1 MHRTW
6 LLLVLAVGATTIAS
20 ARDWQAIGPWGGF
33 DFALKAPDRSGQ
45 RVYANGNGGLF
56 RTDDRG
62 GLWVRLLAS
71 VDGRFVYG
79 ESLFAVSRADP
90 DALLAVTGGWEG
102 VVYSSDGGAS
112 WRTVFQ
118 LDPSS
123 ATRVT
128 AVALGQVDVD
138 RLVVF
143 TAEYGANPTH
153 PRQFSS
159 QDGGLSWTSRSI
171 GVPPT
176 YGCTPETTRTHA
188 VTAAVF
194 DASVTGKLYASTV
207 LQCRGGSQIVR
218 YDLWSDQGGAQT
230 PIAAESVEYPFAILN
245 SDIGQSGAY
254 LYWRRSS
261 WFSRVAVDGSGSV
274 ALAPEARAMSVADG
288 HVLAGTQFDLLLSTD
303 GGATWAGLG
312 DAAFFQGLAHAF
324 AFSSVRF
331 DNGDILAS
339 NRFGVLLK
347 SEAAPWQSR
356 SRGLGGT
363 PVAAMRVSQD
373 GSRIWASTRG
383 SQLSYHGAYPGSI
396 FQHTSDAGQSW
407 HAATVEEMPFE
418 LNRILVD
425 PDTGSATGGAV
436 LYGSGRR
443 CQNYCQP
450 QIVEG
455 FGIYKSTDD
464 GATWSYMPGPD
475 LTSYA
480 NAPAIAGDFLA
491 GTAGHRTLLALA
503 GNGMQG
509 VFRSPDSGATW
520 SSSSLGL
527 PVPVPE
533 PPETP
538 RGLDLIASPLHSG
551 TYYLGTTTLWQPSLQ
566 VPPTLPAGV
575 FRTVDHGASWEH
587 VSAGLPVVAPGAS
600 ATGVFRLAAH
610 PADSQRLWA
619 VTYERDEFNDFVNN
633 RVFRTDDGAE
643 TWFESGAG
651 LPAGQWWAIA
661 VEEQRPDYVYVSG
674 SEGVFYSRNGGSGWQ
689 RLGSLALSMTTALSV
704 NETGVYAGG
713 RFGIHRIDRP
723 DTPDGVFDSGFEVD

>member
-6 LLLVLAVGATTIAS
+6 LLLLLATGVSSIAS
-20 ARDWQAIGPWGGF
+20 AQDWQAIGPWGGF
-33 DFALKAPDRSGQ
+33 DTALKAPDRSGQ

-56 RTDDRG
+56 RSDDRG
-62 GLWVRLLAS
+62 GLWVRLAAS
-71 VDGRFVYG
+71 VDGRFAYG
-79 ESLFAVSRADP
+79 ESLFAVSQADP
-90 DALLAVTGGWEG
+90 DVLLAVTAGWA
-102 VVYSSDGGAS
+102 VVYSSDGGAN

-118 LDPSS
+118 LEPSS

-143 TAEYGANPTH
+143 TAEYGANPRY

-159 QDGGLSWTSRSI
+159 QDGGLSWASQPI
-171 GVPPT
+171 GVSASH
-176 YGCTPETTRTHA
+176 GCTPATTRTHA

-194 DASVTGKLYASTV
+194 DASVNDKLYASTV
-207 LQCRGGSQIVR
+207 LQCGGGSQIVR
-218 YDLWSDQGGAQT
+218 YELWSDQGGAQEVL
-230 PIAAESVEYPFAILN
+230 AVEAIEHPFAILN

-254 LYWRRSS
+254 LYWRRSG

-274 ALAPEARAMSVADG
+274 ALAPEARAISVTDG
-288 HVLAGTQFDLLLSTD
+288 HVLAGTHFDLLSSTD
-303 GGATWAGLG
+303 GGATWTGLG
-312 DAAFFQGLAHAF
+312 DADFFQGLAQPF

-331 DNGDILAS
+331 DDGDILAS
-339 NRFGVLLK
+339 NRFGVFLK
-347 SEAAPWQSR
+347 SEAAPWQFR

-363 PVAAMRVSQD
+363 PVAAMRVSPD

-383 SQLSYHGAYPGSI
+383 SQFSYHGAYPGSI
-396 FQHTSDAGQSW
+396 FQRTSDAGQSW

-425 PDTGSATGGAV
+425 PDTESVTGGAV
-436 LYGSGRR
+436 LYASGRR
-443 CQNYCQP
+443 CLNYCQS
-450 QIVEG
+450 QILEQ
-455 FGIYKSTDD
+455 FGLYKSTDD
-464 GATWSYMPGPD
+464 GATWSFTPGPGPS
-475 LTSYA
+475 SYA
-480 NAPAIAGDFLA
+480 NSPAIAGDFLA
-491 GTAGHRTLLALA
+491 GTTSQRTLLSLA

-520 SSSSLGL
+520 TSSSLGL
-527 PVPVPE
+527 PAPVPVPLE
-533 PPETP
+533 AP

-551 TYYLGTTTLWQPSLQ
+551 TYYLGATIEWQPSVQ

-575 FRTVDHGASWEH
+575 FRTLDHGASWEH
-587 VSAGLPVVAPGAS
+587 VSDGLPVVAPGAS

-619 VTYERDEFNDFVNN
+619 LTYERNEFNDFVNN

-643 TWFESGAG
+643 TWSESGVG
-651 LPAGQWWAIA
+651 LPVGQWWAIA
-661 VEEQRPDYVYVSG
+661 VEAQRPDYVYVSG
-674 SEGVFYSRNGGSGWQ
+674 SEGVFYSRNGGSSWQ
-689 RLGSLALSMTTALSV
+689 RLGSPGLPMTPTLSV

-713 RFGIHRIDRP
+713 RFGIQRIDRP
-723 DTPDGVFDSGFEVD
+723 DTVDGIFGSGFEPP